1 MSQAASPTWASVP
14 RTFRTLARWITIA
27 QAAGFGVSLVFARQ
41 TANRFLAGAG
51 GPDLPILLQSAHS
64 HLLGMTALFAMSGF
78 CFALCERP
86 RDPVKS
92 VVLAAPFLAIMLA
105 FVAVWL
111 LKYSLLW
118 AWVLVA
124 ANLVMT
130 VAFYIQVI
138 ATLRA
143 LRLQRTADN
152 RAGS

>member
-1 MSQAASPTWASVP
+1 MTRMPTWADVP

-41 TANRFLAGAG
+41 DASRFLTSGNGA
-51 GPDLPILLQSAHS
+51 DIHDLLQSAHS

-86 RDPVKS
+86 RDPLKS
-92 VVLAAPFLAIMLA
+92 VVLAVPFLAIMLA

-111 LKYSLLW
+111 MKYSLLF
-118 AWVLVA
+118 AWVLVG

-130 VAFYIQVI
+130 VAFYIQII

-143 LRLQRTADN
+143 LRLQRGRD
-152 RAGS
+152 GS

>member
-1 MSQAASPTWASVP
+1 MAQAVTPTWADVP

-41 TANRFLAGAG
+41 TASRFLATSTGA
-51 GPDLPILLQSAHS
+51 DLHDLLQSAHS

-86 RDPVKS
+86 RDPWKS
-92 VVLAAPFLAIMLA
+92 IVLAAPFLAIMLA
-105 FVAVWL
+105 FLAVYL
-111 LKYSLLW
+111 MKYSTLF
-118 AWVLVA
+118 AWVLIA

-130 VAFYIQVI
+130 VAFYVQVI

-143 LRLQRTADN
+143 LRVQRQLD
-152 RAGS
+152 